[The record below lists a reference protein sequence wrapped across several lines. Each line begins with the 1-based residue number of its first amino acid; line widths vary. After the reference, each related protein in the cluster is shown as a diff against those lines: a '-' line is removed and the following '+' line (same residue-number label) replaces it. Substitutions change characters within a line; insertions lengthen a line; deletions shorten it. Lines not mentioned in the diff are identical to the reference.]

1 MTANPAGTSVT
12 RTQLV
17 VRHATGQDETPLA
30 IVNGF
35 PGLDAE
41 MTAEDLALMA
51 RQLNQIANDLRMGVK
66 GIARYPE
73 DVQ

>member
-1 MTANPAGTSVT
+1 MT

-17 VRHATGQDETPLA
+17 VRHTKGRNDTPLA

>member
-1 MTANPAGTSVT
+1 MTVNKSGCSST

-17 VRHATGQDETPLA
+17 VLHIKGRNNTPIA

-41 MTAEDLALMA
+41 MTSEDLLQMS
-51 RQLNQIANDLRMGVK
+51 RQLRHVANDLGMRIAGM
-66 GIARYPE
+66 ARYPE
-73 DVQ
+73 DV